1 MFRKQFTDIQD
12 AFALAHAIVDTV
24 REPLVVLDDEL
35 RVVAASR
42 SFYLTFKVN
51 RNETQGRLLFELGD
65 GAWDIP
71 KLRFLL
77 GKIIPERGEME
88 DYEVDHE
95 FPDIGRRTM
104 LLNARKV
111 FYEVG
116 SHANIILLGIEDVTG
131 KRALEREK
139 DELLRQKDVLLDEI
153 QHRVTNSLQ
162 IIASII
168 LLKAKSVDSEET
180 RRHLHDAHNR
190 VISVAAVQQHL
201 NTSAA
206 VGSMELQPYL
216 TRLCEALSHSM
227 IGDDRRVV
235 LKVVGEGGI
244 TTCRNAESLGLIVT
258 ELVINS
264 LKHAFNDNKSDGRIT
279 VSYEVSGTDWKL
291 SVADNGVGK
300 PEGVFAQSKSGLGTG
315 IVKAL
320 AQQLNAQVETVSDN
334 RGTIVSIT
342 HATFGRR
349 VSPKPPYQSSV
360 MNYCGIEFTVVEDI
374 KCSSWKWH
382 ISILN
387 KDKMKISGEAASQA
401 AAVSQAHE
409 AIGNGLRAD
418 ASPTHETQLPRTASG
433 VLHILHGARSLPPAE
448 AIDALRPFLDTMRNR
463 TSGIDRLTDASV
475 AAVSTLVQSLEA
487 EGVAGN
493 DLWEMAIES
502 SLSLANEAI

>member
-1 MFRKQFTDIQD
+1 MFRKQFSDIQD

-51 RNETQGRLLFELGD
+51 RDETQGRLLFELGD

-71 KLRFLL
+71 KLRLLL

-153 QHRVTNSLQ
+153 QHRVANSLQ

-180 RRHLHDAHNR
+180 RRHLQDAHSR

-201 NTSAA
+201 HASAA
-206 VGSMELQPYL
+206 IGSMEMQPYL
-216 TRLCEALSHSM
+216 TRLCEALSNSM
-227 IGDDRRVV
+227 IGEDQLVI

-244 TTCRNAESLGLIVT
+244 ATCRNAESLGLIVT

-264 LKHAFNDNKSDGRIT
+264 LKYAFKGGGKNGQII
-279 VSYEVSGTDWKL
+279 VSYEVAGTDWKL

-300 PEGVFAQSKSGLGTG
+300 PDSVFAQPKSGLGTG

-320 AQQLNAQVETVSDN
+320 ANQLEAQVETVSGN
-334 RGTIVSIT
+334 QGTTVSIT
-342 HATFGRR
+342 HATFSSKT
-349 VSPKPPYQSSV
+349 SPKLP
-360 MNYCGIEFTVVEDI
+360 
-374 KCSSWKWH
+374 H
-382 ISILN
+382 H
-387 KDKMKISGEAASQA
+387 GEAESR
-401 AAVSQAHE
+401 AVAINQAHE
-409 AIGNGLRAD
+409 AIGASLLIKAGPGHD
-418 ASPTHETQLPRTASG
+418 AQLPQLVCD
-433 VLHILHGARSLPPAE
+433 VLHILHGARSLPAAE
-448 AIDALRPFLDTMRNR
+448 AVEALRPFINTMRDRASR
-463 TSGIDRLTDASV
+463 TDRFADASV
-475 AAVSTLVQSLEA
+475 AAVSALVQRLETK
-487 EGVAGN
+487 GVAPD
-493 DLWEMAIES
+493 DLWEDAIES
-502 SLSLANEAI
+502 STSFANEAS